1 MKTRVQRSL
10 TLKSLLVFFLI
21 TLCSFAIFLSIQ
33 FTYLLEQRKNDYL
46 NQLSN
51 AALQIQKPLTDA
63 LLSSDLNE
71 AKSLLISLKTSG
83 IMGQATLIRHEN
95 VRVMRLNFATPKPIP
110 GWAKSVFDIP
120 VEMTLPLY
128 AYGNAALT
136 SKPFGYLILQVDSNR
151 VYHYALNT
159 LGLIITTY
167 LLLTLIVA
175 VAATWFM
182 SRFIVRPLRRIALD
196 LNGNKIVNQVV
207 VAEHHNDDELGLLAK
222 GYNNQINKQIN
233 SQKLD

>member
-71 AKSLLISLKTSG
+71 AKSLLISLKPQELWG
-83 IMGQATLIRHEN
+83 
-95 VRVMRLNFATPKPIP
+95 K
-110 GWAKSVFDIP
+110 
-120 VEMTLPLY
+120 
-128 AYGNAALT
+128 
-136 SKPFGYLILQVDSNR
+136 
-151 VYHYALNT
+151 
-159 LGLIITTY
+159 
-167 LLLTLIVA
+167 LLLFV
-175 VAATWFM
+175 M
-182 SRFIVRPLRRIALD
+182 
-196 LNGNKIVNQVV
+196 KMC
-207 VAEHHNDDELGLLAK
+207 ELCV
-222 GYNNQINKQIN
+222 
-233 SQKLD
+233 